1 MRNPWAG
8 GIVMV
13 LALALAGGISLSA
26 PSVVSAGEPILI
38 RFGGGAAP
46 THPISLGQ
54 IAFKK
59 NVEELSGGK
68 IKVEVYHANQLGGM
82 VQMMEMVKAG
92 TLTMSHAGIPFC
104 SRFAPRMELL
114 SLPFLFN
121 NRERTLAFIEGPT
134 GNEMAGEMGKAGIKV
149 INWFELGFRHLTNSR
164 RGVQA
169 PGDMKGLKIR
179 VQGNPLEMKAFQAM
193 GALPTTLDWNELY
206 SGLQQG
212 VVDGQENPYSLI
224 DVAKFYEV
232 QKYLTDT
239 GHTFDFAVVLMNKGF
254 FDSLSPELQNVVMEA
269 GKRATALQRQLTE
282 EANAKSAKVLEDKMK
297 VTHLTDK
304 QRDDFFKAIQP
315 AYDYARD
322 KYGKDIVEKM
332 VREAQGR

>member
-1 MRNPWAG
+1 MRKHWTG
-8 GIVMV
+8 RIVVV
-13 LALALAGGISLSA
+13 LALALLSGMSLSA
-26 PSVVSAGEPILI
+26 PPVSSAADPILI

-46 THPISLGQ
+46 SHPISLGQ

-59 NVEELSGGK
+59 NAEELSGGK

-114 SLPFLFN
+114 SLPFLFT
-121 NRERTLAFIEGPT
+121 NREKTLAFVDGAN
-134 GNEMAGEMGKAGIKV
+134 GNAMAAEMEKAGIKV
-149 INWFELGFRHLTNSR
+149 VGWFELGFRHLTNSR
-164 RGVQA
+164 RAVQT

-224 DVAKFYEV
+224 DVAKFYEA

-239 GHTFDFAVVLMNKGF
+239 GHSFDFAVVLMNKGF
-254 FDSLSPELQNVVMEA
+254 FDSLSPDLQKVVMEA
-269 GKRATALQRQLTE
+269 GKRATALQRQLTD

-304 QRDDFFKAIQP
+304 QRDEFFKAIQP

-322 KYGKDIVEKM
+322 KYGKDVVEKL
-332 VREAQGR
+332 VKEAKGI